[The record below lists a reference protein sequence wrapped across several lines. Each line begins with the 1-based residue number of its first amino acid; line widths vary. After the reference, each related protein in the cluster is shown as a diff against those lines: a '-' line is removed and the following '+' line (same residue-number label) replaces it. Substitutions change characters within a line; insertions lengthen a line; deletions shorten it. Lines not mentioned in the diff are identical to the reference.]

1 MKVPLLGGIFI
12 SCRTF
17 EKSVISRHD
26 YLLINE
32 GDMDLQLKGKT
43 ALITAASLG
52 IGRATAELLMK
63 EGCKVAICSRNKANL
78 LKTANEI
85 KTIYNIEPLWEV
97 CDINKVSDIENVV
110 KLVNNNYGDVD
121 ILVNNCGGP
130 VPGYLESLSDES
142 WDNAFDQVLM
152 SAVRFARLVL
162 PGMQKNNWGRIINI
176 TSLSVKQPVDNLIL
190 SNSFRS
196 AVTAFAKTLSNQV
209 GKYNITVN
217 NVAPGYTLTAR
228 LYELAVTRAKQSG
241 ESHEHVLA
249 SMANDV
255 PMKRLARPDEVA
267 SLVVYLA
274 SEQAGYITGSTIG
287 VDGGIIKST
296 Y

>member
-1 MKVPLLGGIFI
+1 
-12 SCRTF
+12 
-17 EKSVISRHD
+17 
-26 YLLINE
+26 
-32 GDMDLQLKGKT
+32 MDLQLTGKT
-43 ALITAASLG
+43 ALVTAASLG
-52 IGRATAELLMK
+52 IGRATAELLIK
-63 EGCKVAICSRNKANL
+63 EGCKVAICSRNKQNL
-78 LKTANEI
+78 IKTAEEI
-85 KTIYNIEPLWEV
+85 KALYNIEPLWEV
-97 CDINKVSDIENVV
+97 CDINRTSDIENVV
-110 KLVNNNYGDVD
+110 KVVNDNFGDID

-130 VPGYLESLSDES
+130 VPGFFESLLDEN
-142 WDNAFDQVLM
+142 WEYAFEQVLM
-152 SAVRFARLVL
+152 SSVRFARLVL
-162 PGMQKNNWGRIINI
+162 PGMQKKNWGRIINI

-196 AVTAFAKTLSNQV
+196 AVTAFAKTLSNHV
-209 GKYNITVN
+209 GKYNITIN

-228 LYELAVTRAKQSG
+228 LYELAVSKSKLSG

-267 SLVVYLA
+267 SLIVYLA
-274 SEQAGYITGSTIG
+274 SEQAGYITGTTIG